1 TSCGS
6 AEAAMTDLT
15 SAAKAPFSL
24 RTWFTRLERQD
35 RSVVVAYLLIV
46 VLIAAGTLF
55 VTPNFA
61 SPTFLLQQLRQA
73 SFLGI
78 IAAGQ
83 MAVILTGNI
92 DLSISWTLNLAA
104 VLATSVAAG
113 QDSQLIPGL
122 LVGIG
127 VGVIVGL
134 VNGIGVAYLRIPSM
148 VLTLGMNAL
157 LKGATVLYTG
167 SAPQFLSQLATQVL
181 WDIIPVA
188 VLVWAA
194 ISLLNIV
201 VLHRSALGRKT
212 YTVGNNEVA
221 AYLSGIRTPRVIIGA
236 FVLSGVM
243 NALAG
248 LLIAGN
254 AGRSFNEM
262 GEAYLLPA
270 IAAVVIGGTSIL
282 GGSGKYVGTV
292 AGVILIRLL
301 DAGLSIMSVTPAAR
315 QIIFGLVILG
325 MLFLYGRGERVRT

>member
-1 TSCGS
+1 
-6 AEAAMTDLT
+6 M
-15 SAAKAPFSL
+15 
-24 RTWFTRLERQD
+24 
-35 RSVVVAYLLIV
+35 IV
-46 VLIAAGTLF
+46 VLIAFGTIF

-92 DLSISWTLNLAA
+92 DLSVSWTLNLAA

-113 QDSQLIPGL
+113 QNERLLAGL
-122 LVGIG
+122 AVGLG

-148 VLTLGMNAL
+148 VLTLGVNAV
-157 LKGATVLYTG
+157 LKGVIVVYNG
-167 SAPQFLSQLATQVL
+167 SAPKFEQAPPFLSWVATEILGGV
-181 WDIIPVA
+181 IPV
-188 VLVWAA
+188 
-194 ISLLNIV
+194 V
-201 VLHRSALGRKT
+201 VLLWIVISIVNYVVLNRSTLGRKT
-212 YTVGNNEVA
+212 YAVGNNEIA
-221 AYLSGIRTPRVIIGA
+221 TYLSGVRTPRVLIGA

-248 LLIAGN
+248 LMIAGN

-262 GEAYLLPA
+262 GEPFLLPA
-270 IAAVVIGGTSIL
+270 IAAVVVGGTSIL
-282 GGSGKYVGTV
+282 GGSGKYLGTV

-301 DAGLSIMSVTPAAR
+301 DSALNIVQVPPAMR
-315 QIIFGLVILG
+315 DITFGLVILA
-325 MLFLYGRGERVRT
+325 MLFLYGRAEKTRE

>member
-1 TSCGS
+1 
-6 AEAAMTDLT
+6 MTDLT
-15 SAAKAPFSL
+15 SAPKSPAAL
-24 RTWFTRLERQD
+24 RTWFNNLERQD
-35 RSVVVAYLLIV
+35 RSVFIAYLMIV

-55 VTPNFA
+55 VSPNFA

-73 SFLGI
+73 SFLGV

-113 QDSQLIPGL
+113 QNEQIIPGL

-127 VGVIVGL
+127 VGVVVGL
-134 VNGIGVAYLRIPSM
+134 INGIGVAYLRIPSM

-167 SAPQFLSQLATQVL
+167 SAPQFQKTPELLSQISTSIL
-181 WDIIPVA
+181 WDIVPVA

-194 ISLLNIV
+194 ISLLNVV
-201 VLHRSALGRKT
+201 VLQRSVLGRKT
-212 YTVGNNEVA
+212 YAVGNNEVA
-221 AYLSGIRTPRVIIGA
+221 AYLSGVRTPRVIIGA
-236 FVLSGVM
+236 FVLSRVM

-270 IAAVVIGGTSIL
+270 IAAVVVGGTSIM
-282 GGSGKYVGTV
+282 GGSGKYIGTV

-301 DAGLSIMSVTPAAR
+301 DSGLSIMSVSPAAR